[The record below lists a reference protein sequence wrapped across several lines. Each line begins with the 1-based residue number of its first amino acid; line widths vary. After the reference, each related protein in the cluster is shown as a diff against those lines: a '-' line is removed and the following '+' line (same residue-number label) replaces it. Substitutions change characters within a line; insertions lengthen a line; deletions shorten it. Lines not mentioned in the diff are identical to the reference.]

1 MCLRYRRTP
10 AHAESHSDTA
20 NRPPWQDRRP
30 RPEHYLPLS
39 RYGDRDRELVW
50 QYCAKAIGIESP

>member
-20 NRPPWQDRRP
+20 TG
-30 RPEHYLPLS
+30 PEHYLPLS